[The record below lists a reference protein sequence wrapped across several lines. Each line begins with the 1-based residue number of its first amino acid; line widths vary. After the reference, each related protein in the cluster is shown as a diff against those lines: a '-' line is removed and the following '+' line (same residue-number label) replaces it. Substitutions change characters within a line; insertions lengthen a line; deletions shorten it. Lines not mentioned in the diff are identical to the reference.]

1 MSKSTNKLAI
11 QSEQWLL
18 ESFYRLLEKKSFKEI
33 SISEISKNAGLDRRT
48 FYRHFKST
56 EELLEKYCQTIISEF
71 TALLLKQGTISKS
84 NVTIAYF
91 SFWGN
96 HLDFLNLL
104 QRDNLLFFLL
114 KEFDQLLIIT
124 RETVMPEIKES
135 SITKEEH
142 YALAFHIGGFFN
154 LLAKWLSQGAVES
167 PEEMAA
173 IMRTLFPTQL

>member
-1 MSKSTNKLAI
+1 MNKSTNKLAT
-11 QSEQWLL
+11 QSKQWLL
-18 ESFYRLLEKKSFKEI
+18 ESFYKLLEEKSFQEI

-48 FYRHFKST
+48 FYRHFISK
-56 EELLEKYCQTIISEF
+56 EELLEQYCQTIISEF
-71 TALLLKQGTISKS
+71 TAILLKQGTINKSK
-84 NVTIAYF
+84 VTIAYF

-114 KEFDQLLIIT
+114 KELEQLLAIT
-124 RETVMPEIKES
+124 RKTVMPGIKES

-154 LLAKWLSQGAVES
+154 LLVKWLSQGAIES
-167 PEEMAA
+167 PEEMAE
-173 IMRTLFPTQL
+173 IIQTLFPK